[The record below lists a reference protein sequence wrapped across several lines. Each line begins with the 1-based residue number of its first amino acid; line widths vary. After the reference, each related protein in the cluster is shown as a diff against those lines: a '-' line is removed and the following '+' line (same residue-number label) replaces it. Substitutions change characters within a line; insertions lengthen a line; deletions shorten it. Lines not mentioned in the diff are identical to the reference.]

1 MKKIQ
6 NISVIMTMAS
16 LLVFVSGCSGK
27 QASTIPPALAA
38 LAQQFRQA
46 SPENRVELG
55 KKIKDALPT
64 CMSQAAGNMA
74 TVDIANPSY
83 KLFFN
88 DVIALLGEPS
98 ERNAAEGY
106 VVYDLGRD
114 AKAKWFLM
122 VEFNGD
128 YVTAGRIDVANRK

>member
-1 MKKIQ
+1 M
-6 NISVIMTMAS
+6 SVM
-16 LLVFVSGCSGK
+16 LVMVAVMVVVSGCAKK
-27 QASTIPPALAA
+27 QVSTVPPALAT

-46 SPENRVELG
+46 SPENRIELG
-55 KKIKDALPT
+55 KKIKDVLPT
-64 CMSQAAGNMA
+64 CMSQASGNMA
-74 TVDIANPSY
+74 TVDVANPSY

-106 VVYDLGRD
+106 IAYDLGRD